1 MQKEENKQNK
11 KNRSSFKA
19 SGPKQRPILHKKS
32 SMLDQLLFEEA
43 NCLALDEFTKE
54 AQE

>member
-1 MQKEENKQNK
+1 MQ
-11 KNRSSFKA
+11 
-19 SGPKQRPILHKKS
+19 KKS

-54 AQE
+54 AQDQSRSKTRKLEVSPTKH